1 MFPKS
6 FYLLETCKA
15 GLSKKPRINYDQ
27 HDEGKQEA
35 RDLIVFFLDL
45 SGSRFFSNCG
55 NRKHFVYWFWVLIM
69 EEEKS
74 E

>member
-27 HDEGKQEA
+27 HDEAKQEA
-35 RDLIVFFLDL
+35 RDLIVFFSAKVVLVFFQTVAT
-45 SGSRFFSNCG
+45 GSILFIGFG
-55 NRKHFVYWFWVLIM
+55 F
-69 EEEKS
+69 
-74 E
+74 